1 MRAALAVLMAV
12 TLAGGG
18 DLDPSFSGD
27 GWVRTLEVRSATNNY
42 LPKGA
47 EDAAL
52 QPDGKILAVGEII
65 DGTSHWYFGVFRYLP
80 DGTLDPSFGER
91 GFAELQ
97 IGTVSFANAVAVQR
111 DGRIVV
117 AGEGSCPR
125 AICFAAARF
134 MPDGTVDRS
143 FGEGGVVRTMFS
155 QCGCRAYD
163 ARAGG

>member
-47 EDAAL
+47 EDMAL

-65 DGTSHWYFGVFRYLP
+65 DGTSH
-80 DGTLDPSFGER
+80 
-91 GFAELQ
+91 
-97 IGTVSFANAVAVQR
+97 
-111 DGRIVV
+111 
-117 AGEGSCPR
+117 
-125 AICFAAARF
+125 
-134 MPDGTVDRS
+134 
-143 FGEGGVVRTMFS
+143 
-155 QCGCRAYD
+155 
-163 ARAGG
+163 